1 MNLISK
7 LLPKTSTPP
16 ATLADCRK
24 IAEQLRAKLNATPT
38 DGPRGSGLRDFR
50 SDTTG
55 HLDKHGLMERR
66 VALVPQ
72 DLPSYSADRE
82 AERAALDVQIHS
94 TKAQR
99 DRIAQ
104 DLARL
109 KVDRA
114 QPLARLETAA
124 AASAAH
130 IEELSAAHA
139 KAKQAKA
146 NAQAAHIA
154 DGAAGTLD
162 VGNLDAEVRRSA
174 DALEEERE
182 RLAAVNGRLQA
193 IGAEIA
199 QAEADA
205 SARTKALNDQIKS
218 LEQSAQELTHDTAA
232 GLYVLT
238 LAHGLRDRDALP
250 KFDLPIHDARRVPF
264 AFDRAYEVTDGGISD
279 FMRAQAAPT
288 PDEWLAE
295 VRASG
300 VLDFQYEPVHV
311 RHMASAKSGGWFQS
325 VSGR

>member
-7 LLPKTSTPP
+7 LLPKASTTP

-24 IAEQLRAKLNATPT
+24 IAEQLRAKRSATPT
-38 DGPRGSGLRDFR
+38 NGTLA
-50 SDTTG
+50 SDVHVFHFDATRL
-55 HLDKHGLMERR
+55 LDLQGMMERR
-66 VALVPQ
+66 AALVLQ

-82 AERAALDVQIHS
+82 AERAALDVEMSS

-104 DLARL
+104 ELARL
-109 KVDRA
+109 KADRA
-114 QPLARLETAA
+114 QPLARLEAAA
-124 AASAAH
+124 AASAANS
-130 IEELSAAHA
+130 EELSATHA

-146 NAQAAHIA
+146 DAQAAHIA

-162 VGNLDAEVRRSA
+162 VRKLDAEVRRSA
-174 DALEEERE
+174 DALDEERE

-205 SARTKALNDQIKS
+205 NERTKALNDHIKS
-218 LEQSAQELTHDTAA
+218 LEQSAQELTIDTAA

-250 KFDLPIHDARRVPF
+250 KFKINIHDARRVPF
-264 AFDRAYEVTDGGISD
+264 ALDRAYEVTAGGISD
-279 FMRAQAAPT
+279 FLRAQAAPT
-288 PDEWLAE
+288 PDEWLAD

-311 RHMASAKSGGWFQS
+311 PHMASAQSGGWFQS

>member
-7 LLPKTSTPP
+7 LLPKASTLP

-24 IAEQLRAKLNATPT
+24 IAEQLRAKRSATPT
-38 DGPRGSGLRDFR
+38 NGTLASGVHGFHIDATRL
-50 SDTTG
+50 
-55 HLDKHGLMERR
+55 LDLQGVMERR
-66 VALVPQ
+66 AALVLQ

-82 AERAALDVQIHS
+82 TERAALDVEISS

-109 KVDRA
+109 KADRA
-114 QPLARLETAA
+114 QPLARLEAAA
-124 AASAAH
+124 AASAANS
-130 IEELSAAHA
+130 EELSAAHA

-146 NAQAAHIA
+146 DAQAAHIA

-162 VGNLDAEVRRSA
+162 VRKLDAEVRRSA

-205 SARTKALNDQIKS
+205 NERAKALNDHIKS
-218 LEQSAQELTHDTAA
+218 LEQSAKELTVDTAA
-232 GLYVLT
+232 GLYLLT
-238 LAHGLRDRDALP
+238 LAHGLRDHYEVP
-250 KFDLPIHDARRVPF
+250 EFDLKIHDARRVPF
-264 AFDRAYEVTDGGISD
+264 VSGRAYEVGDGHIKTFLS
-279 FMRAQAAPT
+279 AQAAPS
-288 PDEWLAE
+288 PDEWLSE

-300 VLDFQYEPVHV
+300 VLEFQFEPVHV
-311 RHMASAKSGGWFQS
+311 PHMASATSGGWFQS

>member
-1 MNLISK
+1 MNLLSK
-7 LLPKTSTPP
+7 LLPKTSTTPT
-16 ATLADCRK
+16 TLADCRQ
-24 IAEQLRAKLNATPT
+24 IAEQLRAKRSATPT
-38 DGPRGSGLRDFR
+38 NGTRASGVHDFHIDATR
-50 SDTTG
+50 L
-55 HLDKHGLMERR
+55 LDLQGMMERR
-66 VALVPQ
+66 AALVLQ
-72 DLPSYSADRE
+72 DLPSYSADRD
-82 AERAALDVQIHS
+82 AERAALDVETSS

-109 KVDRA
+109 KADRA

-124 AASAAH
+124 ATSAAN
-130 IEELSAAHA
+130 IDELTAAHA
-139 KAKQAKA
+139 KAKNAKA
-146 NAQAAHIA
+146 DAQAAHIA
-154 DGAAGTLD
+154 DGAAGTPD
-162 VGNLDAEVRRSA
+162 VRKLDAEVRRSA
-174 DALEEERE
+174 DALDEERE
-182 RLAAVNGRLQA
+182 RLAAVNGRMAA

-205 SARTKALNDQIKS
+205 NERAKALNDHIKS
-218 LEQSAQELTHDTAA
+218 LEQSAQELTIDHAA

-238 LAHGLRDRDALP
+238 LAHGLRDRYALP

-311 RHMASAKSGGWFQS
+311 PHMASAKSGGWFQS